1 MALETILTRLIP
13 ELRAYATSLAAD
25 RTAAEDIVQDALER
39 ALKSPNRPEQIND
52 LRPWMFRT
60 IRNLHYDEL
69 RKLRVRREYAEREG
83 RFSTE
88 GNTIQDPAQDVL
100 VRMAFER
107 LAPEKKEVLFLVDVM
122 GLKYAEAAEIIG
134 IAIGTVMSR
143 VSRARQALLMVVDDS
158 SVTPVKRSGTIR
170 K

>member
-1 MALETILTRLIP
+1 MAMESTLTQLIP

-39 ALKSPNRPEQIND
+39 ALKSQNCPKQIND

-60 IRNLHYDEL
+60 IRNLHYDDL

-83 RFSTE
+83 RLSTE
-88 GNTIQDPAQDVL
+88 GNAIKDPAQDVL

-107 LAPEKKEVLFLVDVM
+107 LPAEKKEVLFLVDVM
-122 GLKYAEAAEIIG
+122 GLKYAEAADVIG

-143 VSRARQALLMVVDDS
+143 VSRARQALLMVVDEGGAE
-158 SVTPVKRSGTIR
+158 PVKRAGSIR